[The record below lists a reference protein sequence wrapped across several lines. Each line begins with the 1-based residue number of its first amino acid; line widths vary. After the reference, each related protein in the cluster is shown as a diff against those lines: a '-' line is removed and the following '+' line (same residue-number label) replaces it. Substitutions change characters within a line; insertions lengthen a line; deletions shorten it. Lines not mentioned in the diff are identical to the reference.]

1 MASPECLGVNLDPIS
16 LIKLLSLFGDSK
28 DLERDFRYL
37 VGELFKEE
45 GR

>member
-1 MASPECLGVNLDPIS
+1 MLRFSGCNLDPIS

-45 GR
+45 EGR